1 MRRFIIN
8 VNGKDYEVEI
18 EEIREGITSTI
29 STVRTVENTK
39 GRGREETLV
48 ELSGKEDRVK
58 VKEVKKE
65 TIDKGH
71 NVTAPM
77 PGTIVD
83 VKVKIGDVVKRGD
96 VLLILEAM
104 KMENEIITPIDG
116 RVVAVNVQK
125 GSSVKSEDILVTLEA

>member
-29 STVRTVENTK
+29 STARTVENTK
-39 GRGREETLV
+39 GRGREETIV
-48 ELSGKEDRVK
+48 ELSGKEDRVE
-58 VKEVKKE
+58 VKQVKKE

-71 NVTAPM
+71 TVTAPM

-83 VKVKIGDVVKRGD
+83 VKIKIGDVVKRGD

-104 KMENEIITPIDG
+104 KMENEIITPIVG

-125 GSSVKSEDILVTLEA
+125 GSSVKSGDILVILEA